1 MDELPSLWATL
12 AVRSLANASA
22 KLAGLLLDVI
32 HVHVR
37 FLEAKMDEDG
47 NDDWKFRPAFDVL
60 RSLAGAQSRSVW
72 SIDDYADRRHSRPAA
87 LAAIGTLGMGLVFH
101 GRSAELV
108 PTFADPT
115 YLCLQLGGDLVCS
128 PSLVEWVNG
137 RPAHKLL
144 GLGPSTV
151 ESEKPVAWK
160 DNELAY
166 LPNGLLLVSVWL
178 SSRFEE
184 VAPRVCKATRLSAV
198 LECLTWPGLSC
209 GDENAQCPI
218 ILTFVASAPLSLV
231 MGACSSDRTPDGRH
245 WAAHVPQLAGALM
258 QCLTW
263 MSADQSAAIR
273 QRATAVLAARLKESV
288 HGARVQQL
296 VAELL
301 PALGPTAPRYEP
313 KPPLYPIA
321 ILKESS
327 SERCIFQAQKNGVS
341 ETAPFLLIKFVPAD
355 RSDYAFS
362 NLALTAGAD
371 QGSSVT
377 IDVGDVSEA
386 ALKLLVEYLV
396 LGKVRPPCHSSL
408 DAPRS
413 PHGDHPHCVLHLY
426 STASPT
432 RGNAKG
438 RGDPGAAQAG
448 GHVQGTEAS
457 GSCITSGYESLACIR
472 WAPPIGKALGDCSS
486 AWAARA

>member
-245 WAAHVPQLAGALM
+245 WAAHVPQLASVARRLSHWTCVVVHIC
-258 QCLTW
+258 QKRPVARPTW
-263 MSADQSAAIR
+263 DGSRRPI
-273 QRATAVLAARLKESV
+273 
-288 HGARVQQL
+288 HWWY
-296 VAELL
+296 
-301 PALGPTAPRYEP
+301 GPTASIPRWTMQHGQTYWSGVASR
-313 KPPLYPIA
+313 A
-321 ILKESS
+321 ITKDP
-327 SERCIFQAQKNGVS
+327 RA
-341 ETAPFLLIKFVPAD
+341 T
-355 RSDYAFS
+355 
-362 NLALTAGAD
+362 
-371 QGSSVT
+371 
-377 IDVGDVSEA
+377 VGWS
-386 ALKLLVEYLV
+386 
-396 LGKVRPPCHSSL
+396 H
-408 DAPRS
+408 
-413 PHGDHPHCVLHLY
+413 LH
-426 STASPT
+426 
-432 RGNAKG
+432 
-438 RGDPGAAQAG
+438 
-448 GHVQGTEAS
+448 
-457 GSCITSGYESLACIR
+457 
-472 WAPPIGKALGDCSS
+472 
-486 AWAARA
+486 